1 MIKRY
6 VASLSLA
13 ALASA
18 APAWAEWQVADNSG
32 IQFVSIKNNTIGEI
46 SHFDMISG
54 TVGDQGAV
62 EVRVALDSVETN
74 IGIRNDRMKKML
86 FEVGLY
92 PEAVITAQLS
102 EEAMAAAGSSS
113 RAAVP
118 VVLQIDLHGQVVS
131 KDAVLTVSATDAGGF
146 SATTSQPILLNA
158 AEFNLE
164 DGVAALQSVAGLNA
178 ISRVIPVT
186 VSLNFTKVA
195 AASLDRELL
204 QACIPKR

>member
-6 VASLSLA
+6 VASLSIA
-13 ALASA
+13 VLASA

-32 IQFVSIKNNTIGEI
+32 IQFVSIKNNTIGEV
-46 SHFDMISG
+46 SHFETISG

-62 EVRVALDSVETN
+62 AVRVALDSVETN

-102 EEAMAAAGSSS
+102 EEAMAAVGSSS
-113 RAAVP
+113 GAAVP
-118 VVLQIDLHGQVVS
+118 VVLQIDLHGLVVS
-131 KDAVLTVSATDAGGF
+131 KDAVLTVSATDVGGF

-158 AEFNLE
+158 AEFDLE
-164 DGVAALQSVAGLNA
+164 NGVAALQSVAGLNS

-195 AASLDRELL
+195 AGS
-204 QACIPKR
+204 P

>member
-13 ALASA
+13 VLASA
-18 APAWAEWQVADNSG
+18 APAWAEWQVADNSS
-32 IQFVSIKNNTIGEI
+32 IQFVSIKNNTIGEV

-54 TVGDQGAV
+54 TVSDQGTV

-102 EEAMAAAGSSS
+102 AEVMAVLGSNSGT
-113 RAAVP
+113 AVP
-118 VVLQIDLHGQVVS
+118 VVLRIGLHGQVVS
-131 KDAVLTVSATDAGGF
+131 KDAVLIVSAIDAGGF
-146 SATTSQPILLNA
+146 SATTSKPILLNA
-158 AEFNLE
+158 AEFELE

-186 VSLNFTKVA
+186 LSLNFRKVD
-195 AASLDRELL
+195 AAS
-204 QACIPKR
+204 P

>member
-6 VASLSLA
+6 VTSLSLA

-32 IQFVSIKNNTIGEI
+32 IQFVSIKNNTIGEV

-86 FEVGLY
+86 FQVGLY

-102 EEAMAAAGSSS
+102 PETMAVLGSSS
-113 RAAVP
+113 GAAVP
-118 VVLQIDLHGQVVS
+118 IVLQIDLHGQVVS
-131 KDAVLTVSATDAGGF
+131 KDAMLTVSATDSGGF

-158 AEFNLE
+158 AEFDLE

-186 VSLNFTKVA
+186 VSLSFTKVA
-195 AASLDRELL
+195 AGS
-204 QACIPKR
+204 P

>member
-54 TVGDQGAV
+54 TLSDQGAV
-62 EVRVALDSVETN
+62 EVRVTLDSVETN

-102 EEAMAAAGSSS
+102 EEAMAAAGSSTG
-113 RAAVP
+113 AAVP
-118 VVLQIDLHGQVVS
+118 AVLQIDLHGQVVS

-164 DGVAALQSVAGLNA
+164 DGIAALQSVAGLNA

-195 AASLDRELL
+195 AAS
-204 QACIPKR
+204 P

>member
-6 VASLSLA
+6 VLSLSFA

-18 APAWAEWQVADNSG
+18 APAWAEWQIADNSR
-32 IQFVSIKNNTIGEI
+32 IQFVSIKNNTIGEV

-113 RAAVP
+113 EAAVP

-158 AEFNLE
+158 AEFDLE
-164 DGVAALQSVAGLNA
+164 NGVAALQSVAGLNA

-186 VSLNFTKVA
+186 VALNFTKLA
-195 AASLDRELL
+195 APS
-204 QACIPKR
+204 P

>member
-6 VASLSLA
+6 VVSLSLA

-18 APAWAEWQVADNSG
+18 APAWAEWQVADTSG
-32 IQFVSIKNNTIGEI
+32 IQFVSIKNNVIGEV

-102 EEAMAAAGSSS
+102 PETMAVLGSSS
-113 RAAVP
+113 GSAVP
-118 VVLQIDLHGQVVS
+118 VVLKIDLHGQVVS

-195 AASLDRELL
+195 AAS
-204 QACIPKR
+204 P

>member
-62 EVRVALDSVETN
+62 EVRVALDSVETS

-113 RAAVP
+113 GAAVP

-186 VSLNFTKVA
+186 ASLNFTKVA
-195 AASLDRELL
+195 AAS
-204 QACIPKR
+204 P